1 MAITYIKN
9 YVSVG
14 DLLKKIA
21 ALKEQ
26 GQIDDLNAVIIET
39 RVESPF
45 GFELT
50 AQRPARAI
58 NPMKKEITPN
68 FPVLI
73 ISG

>member
-1 MAITYIKN
+1 MAIIDIKN

-14 DLLKKIA
+14 DLLKRIA

-58 NPMKKEITPN
+58 NPTRKESTPN
-68 FPVLI
+68 LPTLI
-73 ISG
+73 IQG